1 VWCSRW
7 SGAVRCGPVWSGAVN
22 SQTEQ
27 TILIGLVLV
36 LENKLINLIVK
47 LIVRVRVR
55 VRVAL

>member
-1 VWCSRW
+1 
-7 SGAVRCGPVWSGAVN
+7 VWSGAVN